1 VAKFYPSTIEH
12 LKALESVQATQVVPE
27 VANGKSKQN
36 ELQAAVELTT
46 HLEQVFPTEK
56 NPKALH

>member
-12 LKALESVQATQVVPE
+12 LKALESVHATQVVPE
-27 VANGKSKQN
+27 VANRKSKQN
-36 ELQAAVELTT
+36 ELQAAVVLTT
-46 HLEQVFPTEK
+46 HLEHVFPTEK